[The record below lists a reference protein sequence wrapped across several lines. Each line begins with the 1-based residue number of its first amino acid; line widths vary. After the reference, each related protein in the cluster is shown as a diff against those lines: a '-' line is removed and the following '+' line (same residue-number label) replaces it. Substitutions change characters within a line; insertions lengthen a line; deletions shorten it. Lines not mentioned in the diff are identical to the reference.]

1 MKEMLMT
8 IEFIKTISCRLYGK
22 EIFFYDYDDMEWYSR
37 IHGRNVSYEEVLEWL
52 EENIVFESDN

>member
-8 IEFIKTISCRLYGK
+8 IEFIETISCRLYGK
-22 EIFFYDYDDMEWYSR
+22 GIFFYDYDDMEWYSR
-37 IHGRNVSYEEVLEWL
+37 IHGHNVSYEEVLEWL